1 MFTDAVNDAN
11 QVTRVSESVSAAANE
26 QSAAS
31 DEITLET
38 AQANTNGQAVTRT
51 VKAARDSI
59 RHLVSDIGEVKNLV
73 KRLQETG
80 L

>member
-1 MFTDAVNDAN
+1 MSD
-11 QVTRVSESVSAAANE
+11 AANE

-31 DEITLET
+31 DEITVET
-38 AQANTNGQAVTRT
+38 SQANTNGQAVTRT